1 MRSSLLPFGS
11 FFMLVLLLASRSLG
25 FLDEWWGVCADL
37 HAVSTYH
44 LRRPLTHKRASH
56 HLARR
61 PLVSGMV
68 QSLFLGV
75 LDRDSQGVKV

>member
-1 MRSSLLPFGS
+1 
-11 FFMLVLLLASRSLG
+11 MLVLLLASRSLG
-25 FLDEWWGVCADL
+25 FLDEWTRFFAWGVCADL

-61 PLVSGMV
+61 PLVIGMV